1 MPLSPIGNY
10 IYDPQIF
17 FTNRTVRTIREA
29 IFSSY
34 GPYDSYGSTNYSKF
48 HLVTSCLFHLL
59 ETIFTIRESFSR
71 TVRFVRS
78 VKPFSVRTVCAIRKS
93 FLRTVRTVQIV
104 SEYFTIFTICIR
116 LTVLDNHQFLRVEAT
131 RASCGQHWHRIV

>member
-1 MPLSPIGNY
+1 MRTWTRNFTIRDRRFQFVRSVRSVRSVRIDEFSLSHKLPLSPIGNY

-17 FTNRTVRTIREA
+17 FTNGTVRTIREA

-34 GPYDSYGSTNYSKF
+34 GPYDSYGSTNFSKF

-59 ETIFTIRESFSR
+59 ETIFTIRKSFSR

-78 VKPFSVRTVCAIRKS
+78 VKLFSVRTVRTIRTDRRIFPS
-93 FLRTVRTVQIV
+93 FT
-104 SEYFTIFTICIR
+104 
-116 LTVLDNHQFLRVEAT
+116 
-131 RASCGQHWHRIV
+131 